1 MKPLPL
7 TRIAQW
13 TNGRQI
19 DGCDVLIDAI
29 ETDTRTLDASDGR
42 AALFIALKGAN
53 FDGHD
58 HVAAAAELGAR
69 AALVSREVDASLP
82 QVVVADTEH
91 ALGALAAALHR
102 GRSGKVVGIT
112 GSNGKTTVKT
122 LTASILARLGATHA
136 NPGNRNNEIGLP
148 LAVLDLRPEHRYAV
162 FEMGA
167 GKPGDIAWLAAIARP
182 DIGLVNN
189 IAPAH
194 LERMGSLDGIAQ
206 TKGALYEALPADGVA
221 IINADD
227 AYADRF
233 ARQVSAGRVLR
244 FALDGEADIS
254 GEIQASGQGT
264 RFHLR
269 TPQGEGEVD
278 LPMPGAHNVM
288 NALAAA
294 AIASALDAPFQAI
307 RDGLE
312 SAQGVAGRL
321 RLLPQPAGHSLI
333 DDTYN
338 ANPSSVRAAIDTV
351 VNLAGEPWLV
361 LGDMGE
367 LGPDAEAL
375 HADIGGYARER
386 GIARLYTLG
395 TLSRAASEAFGA
407 DARHFEDRA
416 ALVAQLRQSLA
427 PGVIC
432 LVKGSRSAGMERVLA
447 ELGGGGL
454 DHAA

>member
-1 MKPLPL
+1 MLSARL
-7 TRIAQW
+7 SELAVW
-13 TNGRQI
+13 TSGRVH
-19 DGCDVLIDAI
+19 GGDAAI
-29 ETDTRTLDASDGR
+29 SGVSQDTRSMTSGMLYVAIRGER
-42 AALFIALKGAN
+42 

-58 HVAAAAELGAR
+58 FLAQAKAAGAAAALVAQADTDIDLPQLIVSDTL
-69 AALVSREVDASLP
+69 AALAELARRHRSRMPA
-82 QVVVADTEH
+82 
-91 ALGALAAALHR
+91 R
-102 GRSGKVVGIT
+102 VVGIT

-122 LTASILARLGATHA
+122 LTASILARLGPTHA

-148 LAVLDLRPEHRYAV
+148 LAVLELRPEHQYAV

-167 GKPGDIAWLAAIARP
+167 GKPGDIAWLAAIAQP

-233 ARQVSAGRVLR
+233 ARQVSAGRVLH
-244 FALDGEADIS
+244 FALKADAPIR
-254 GEIQASGQGT
+254 GEILEAGQGT
-264 RFHLR
+264 RFHLH
-269 TPQGEGEVD
+269 TPQGEGEIA
-278 LPMPGAHNVM
+278 LPMPGAHNVS

-294 AIASALDAPFQAI
+294 AIATALDAPFQAI
-307 RDGLE
+307 REGLE

-321 RLLPQPAGHSLI
+321 RLLPQPGGYSLI

-351 VNLAGEPWLV
+351 VSLAGEPWLV

-367 LGPDAEAL
+367 LGPDAESL
-375 HADIGGYARER
+375 HAGIGSYARER
-386 GIARLYTLG
+386 GIARLYTVG
-395 TLSRAASEAFGA
+395 KLSRAASEAFGV
-407 DARHFEDRA
+407 DALHFEDRA
-416 ALVAQLRQSLA
+416 ALVAQLRHALT
-427 PGVIC
+427 PGVVC